1 MTCVSHSR
9 ARKTPYTVSK
19 MYSANGHAIHICQV
33 AQATLETM
41 LLYEGTVSVSYG
53 LARMEQHTTCVCSIT
68 DNSEWLIIAGMVGA
82 YPRIG
87 DGQPMALAM
96 HQAMPRDRVQH
107 EQHCET

>member
-9 ARKTPYTVSK
+9 ARKTPYTLSK

-68 DNSEWLIIAGMVGA
+68 DNSEWLIIAGMVGGIPKNRGRA
-82 YPRIG
+82 ANGACHAPGYAQGPG
-87 DGQPMALAM
+87 AA
-96 HQAMPRDRVQH
+96 
-107 EQHCET
+107 